1 MAEWIAKMEGL
12 LEEKFQ
18 EEGYQDLFLVETK
31 YNNSNRL
38 FVYIDSDEQ
47 LNIER
52 CARLSRFLEKHIEEN
67 EWLGEK
73 YTLEVSSPGVDRPL
87 TSARQYRKNI
97 GRTVSV
103 KLQDEHKHVQG
114 KLTKVE
120 EDKVVVSYT
129 EKRRIEGRRKKETV
143 EVERELPFAD
153 IEQTVVKI
161 SFK

>member
-1 MAEWIAKMEGL
+1 MAEWIAQIEQL

-18 EEGYQDLFLVETK
+18 EEEYSDLFLVEIK
-31 YNNSNRL
+31 HSSNDRL
-38 FVYIDSDEQ
+38 FVYIDSDER

-52 CARLSRFLEKHIEEN
+52 CAKLSRFLEGHIEEN
-67 EWLGEK
+67 GWMGEK

-87 TSARQYRKNI
+87 TSPRQYRKNI
-97 GRTVSV
+97 GRTVSI
-103 KLQDEHKHVQG
+103 KLYEEHKHVQG
-114 KLTKVE
+114 ILTEVA

-143 EVERELPFAD
+143 EVNRELPFTD

>member
-1 MAEWIAKMEGL
+1 MAEWMAQIEAL

-18 EEGYQDLFLVETK
+18 EEDYQDLFLVETK
-31 YNNSNRL
+31 HNGNNRL

-67 EWLGEK
+67 GWMGEK

-87 TSARQYRKNI
+87 TSTRQYRKNI

-103 KLQDEHKHVQG
+103 KLQDDHKHVQG
-114 KLTKVE
+114 TLIKVE
-120 EDKVVVSYT
+120 DDKVVVSYT

-143 EVERELPFAD
+143 EVERELPFAN
-153 IEQTVVKI
+153 IEETVVKI